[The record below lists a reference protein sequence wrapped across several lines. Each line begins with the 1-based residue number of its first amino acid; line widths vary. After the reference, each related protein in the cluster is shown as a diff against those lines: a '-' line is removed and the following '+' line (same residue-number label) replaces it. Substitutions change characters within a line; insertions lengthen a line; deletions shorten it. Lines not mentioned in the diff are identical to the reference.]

1 MPYQKRE
8 YTNFIIYTY
17 AISKTWIH
25 YFHYIYLCH
34 IKNVNTL
41 ISLYIPMPYQKH
53 GYINFHYIYLC
64 HIKNMN
70 TLISLYIPMPYQKRE
85 YISFIIYTYAIS
97 KT

>member
-1 MPYQKRE
+1 MPYQKRALISL
-8 YTNFIIYTY
+8 YIYIKNICTNFIIYTY

-34 IKNVNTL
+34 IKNMDTL

-53 GYINFHYIYLC
+53 GYTN
-64 HIKNMN
+64 
-70 TLISLYIPMPYQKRE
+70 
-85 YISFIIYTYAIS
+85 FIIYTYAIS